1 VWSGNGFNGS
11 ADPGTATTGSEV
23 GRLTFNPPADGFV
36 LVTAHFE
43 IRIRNTFDS
52 TALDC
57 ATRTQIAASPATPGT
72 PLGSDP
78 TAPGYIAEHI
88 NANLPTEQGSGTYF
102 GPDASISRVLPV
114 TGGQDNTVYL
124 NGAYRDNGSHC
135 AQAIWGPI
143 TMTAVFFDKNPDSTF
158 ATP

>member
-1 VWSGNGFNGS
+1 VWIGNGFGP
-11 ADPGTATTGSEV
+11 ADPGTGANGSEV
-23 GRLTFNPPADGFV
+23 ARLTFQPPADGFA

-43 IRIRNTFDS
+43 VRARNTFD
-52 TALDC
+52 TTPTDC
-57 ATRTQIAASPATPGT
+57 VIRTQIAANPATPGN
-72 PLGSDP
+72 PVASSL
-78 TAPGYIAEHI
+78 TAPGFITQHI
-88 NANLPTEQGSGTYF
+88 NANLPTALGSGTYF

-124 NGAYRDNGSHC
+124 NGAHSC
-135 AQAIWGPI
+135 FQAIWGPI